1 MPAKGAGM
9 GKAGGAM
16 ALGGGGACGYLRGGT
31 APSTGDSVGKAL
43 TYSKHN
49 GHASKG
55 QRAPFEGQPTLHLWV
70 QN

>member
-9 GKAGGAM
+9 GKAGGATAM
-16 ALGGGGACGYLRGGT
+16 GGGGACGYV
-31 APSTGDSVGKAL
+31 AGDSVGKAL

-55 QRAPFEGQPTLHLWV
+55 RHPRGSPRNLRV

>member
-9 GKAGGAM
+9 GKAGGAT
-16 ALGGGGACGYLRGGT
+16 AIGWWWGVQVRGDA
-31 APSTGDSVGKAL
+31 APITGDSMGKAL
-43 TYSKHN
+43 AYSKHD

-55 QRAPFEGQPTLHLWV
+55 CHARGSPSNLRV